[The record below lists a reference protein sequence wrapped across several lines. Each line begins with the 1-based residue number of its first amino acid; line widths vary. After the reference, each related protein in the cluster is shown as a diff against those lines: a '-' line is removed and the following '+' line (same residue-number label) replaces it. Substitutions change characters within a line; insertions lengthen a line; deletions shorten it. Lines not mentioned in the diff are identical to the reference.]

1 MTDETTRPS
10 PHRRRRHETAASTRR
25 GIRIA
30 IGGLLLSGCASPG
43 DGDVVTLDFFQFKGE
58 ALEDFTQIIEDFEA
72 ENPDIR
78 VVQNQVADAD
88 TIIRTL
94 LVKDKAPDVI
104 TLNANGG
111 FGRLAQS
118 GVFYD
123 FSDEPVLQTINPPC
137 RRSSP
142 TSATRRARSTASAT

>member
-1 MTDETTRPS
+1 MTDTSRDRSAPDATRQAA
-10 PHRRRRHETAASTRR
+10 RRASR
-25 GIRIA
+25 GIRRPRR
-30 IGGLLLSGCASPG
+30 LRSRTSPATG
-43 DGDVVTLDFFQFKGE
+43 VTTLNFFQFKGE
-58 ALEDFTQIIEDFEA
+58 ALEDFNEIIADFEA

-88 TIIRTL
+88 TVIRTL

-111 FGRLAQS
+111 FGRLAQAGRLLRLLRTS
-118 GVFYD
+118 RC
-123 FSDEPVLQTINPPC
+123 STRSTRPC

-142 TSATRRARSTASAT
+142 TSATTGTRSTASAT